1 MESAVYKEK
10 SVKQS
15 EMNWISM
22 PSTEAACKK
31 WLKISSH
38 SEIASPP
45 LQLIDTE
52 ASNL

>member
-22 PSTEAACKK
+22 PSTEATCKK
-31 WLKISSH
+31 WLKNIL
-38 SEIASPP
+38 P
-45 LQLIDTE
+45 Q
-52 ASNL
+52 